1 MVCVHAGGVLVKISY
16 EKECTFKKVAC
27 VFVHVCQLMISY
39 NYRLQ
44 VSQRTGQPFVM
55 PSNSPQNAATPVH
68 NAGSSGTPL
77 HNSAGSTVVAVV
89 VVVGADCPQVSQR
102 TGQPNL
108 IISISLSPLQNVS
121 TPVHRPTSSRSPL
134 HNFSVVVVV
143 VEDVVIVVVDI
154 VVVVEL
160 AVDVVVVVVVVVTP
174 HKPHMATQDF

>member
-1 MVCVHAGGVLVKISY
+1 
-16 EKECTFKKVAC
+16 
-27 VFVHVCQLMISY
+27 MISY

-68 NAGSSGTPL
+68 VTGSSGTPL
-77 HNSAGSTVVAVV
+77 HNSAGSTVVVVV

-102 TGQPNL
+102 TGQPNVM
-108 IISISLSPLQNVS
+108 SSTSPQNAAE
-121 TPVHRPTSSRSPL
+121 PVHTAASSRSPL

-143 VEDVVIVVVDI
+143 VVDVVVVAVDV

-174 HKPHMATQDF
+174 HKPHMATQDFWRIDAITVEALQSSTSKSRQSCASGSPSQT